1 MPKGYLVATLDLTN
15 PEAYGPY
22 REQVP
27 ALIERHG
34 GSYLVR
40 GGAVEALEG
49 QADFSRVVVVEF
61 PSVEAVRSFYHDP
74 DYQRIL
80 PLRTDNAQGTLIVAE
95 GVAGATER

>member
-1 MPKGYLVATLDLTN
+1 MPKGYLVATLVLTD
-15 PEAYGPY
+15 PDAYGPY

-34 GSYLVR
+34 GRYLVR

-49 QADFSRVVVVEF
+49 VADFSRVVVVEF
-61 PSVEAVRSFYHDP
+61 PSVAAVRSFYSDP
-74 DYQRIL
+74 DYQRIV

-95 GVAGATER
+95 GVGD